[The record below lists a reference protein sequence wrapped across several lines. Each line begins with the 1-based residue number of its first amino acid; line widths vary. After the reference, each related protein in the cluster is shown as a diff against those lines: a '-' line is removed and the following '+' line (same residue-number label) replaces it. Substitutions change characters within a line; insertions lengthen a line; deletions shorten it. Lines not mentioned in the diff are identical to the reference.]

1 MLKGLMNSVNAP
13 VVGLDEESVVM
24 LPVSQIHPSPAQ
36 ARKVFDAGKLAE
48 LAETIKAHGVLQPV
62 IVTPTKTG
70 YNLIAGERRLRASK
84 LAGRVEIP
92 AIVRDSDPKGLAVL
106 GMIENTQRADLNAIE
121 EAAGYQ
127 MLIDD
132 HKMTQ
137 AEIAIQVGK
146 SRSTIAN
153 LLRLLDLPQV
163 MQEAIV
169 DGTCNVGHG
178 LELLRIKDHKTEM
191 ELLAKDCVANRWGK
205 GELADNVDFRLKKV
219 NGKAVINGSV
229 IYTGEPVKPEPLTVN
244 ECESVIY
251 KKLNR
256 NATGSLAGKIKWL
269 AENADI
275 DGYREITIKQIT
287 DSVFAEAYSGIV
299 RELDAQVAQRK
310 AAVSSRYVAPEPD
323 KMPDPEMLPDWAKD
337 EALDIPMAKA
347 LSQAPDNSVV
357 VGAVEVEEVEEDRY
371 AVLVRALRKIAYFAA
386 GQENGAEI
394 RALHADLI
402 SIAETALVEV
412 GA

>member
-84 LAGRVEIP
+84 IAGRVEIP

-219 NGKAVINGSV
+219 NGKAVINGSA

-244 ECESVIY
+244 ECEAVIY

-337 EALDIPMAKA
+337 EVLDIPMAKA
-347 LSQAPDNSVV
+347 LSQAPDNSAIAGV
-357 VGAVEVEEVEEDRY
+357 VEVEEVEEDRY

>member
-1 MLKGLMNSVNAP
+1 MLKGLINANGP
-13 VVGLDEESVVM
+13 VAGLDEESVVM

-121 EAAGYQ
+121 EAAGYK
-127 MLIDD
+127 MLADD
-132 HKMTQ
+132 YGMTQ
-137 AEIAIQVGK
+137 AEIATQVGK

-169 DGTCNVGHG
+169 DGTCNIGHG

-191 ELLAKDCVANRWGK
+191 ESLAKDCVANRWGK

-219 NGKAVINGSV
+219 NGKAVINGSA

-244 ECESVIY
+244 ECEAVIY

-287 DSVFAEAYSGIV
+287 DSVFAEAYINIV
-299 RELDAQVAQRK
+299 RELDTQLAQRK
-310 AAVSSRYVAPEPD
+310 AAVSSRYIAPESVVSAPAD
-323 KMPDPEMLPDWAKD
+323 VLQDWAKD

-347 LSQAPDNSVV
+347 IAQAPDNSEIA
-357 VGAVEVEEVEEDRY
+357 GAVEVEEVEEDRY
-371 AVLVRALRKIAYFAA
+371 AVLVRALRQIAYFGV
-386 GQENGAEI
+386 GQEDSKTI
-394 RALHADLI
+394 RALHGELI
-402 SIAETALVEV
+402 SIAQAALSEV

>member
-1 MLKGLMNSVNAP
+1 MLKGLINASGP
-13 VVGLDEESVVM
+13 VAGLDEESVVM

-84 LAGRVEIP
+84 IAGRVEIP

-137 AEIAIQVGK
+137 AEIATQVGK

-191 ELLAKDCVANRWGK
+191 ESLAKDCVANHWGK

-219 NGKAVINGSV
+219 NGKAVINGSA
-229 IYTGEPVKPEPLTVN
+229 IYTGEPVKPEPLTVK
-244 ECESVIY
+244 ECEAVIY

-256 NATGSLAGKIKWL
+256 NATGNLASKIKWL

-275 DGYREITIKQIT
+275 DGYREITIKQIA

-310 AAVSSRYVAPEPD
+310 ASVSSRYVAPEPD

-347 LSQAPDNSVV
+347 LSQAPDNSAIAGV
-357 VGAVEVEEVEEDRY
+357 VEVEEVEEDRY

-402 SIAETALVEV
+402 AIAESALVEV

>member
-1 MLKGLMNSVNAP
+1 MLKGLMNNAP

-84 LAGRVEIP
+84 IAGRVEIP

-121 EAAGYQ
+121 EAAGYK
-127 MLIDD
+127 MLADD
-132 HKMTQ
+132 YGMTQ
-137 AEIAIQVGK
+137 AEIAVQVGK
-146 SRSTIAN
+146 SRSTVAN
-153 LLRLLDLPQV
+153 LLRLLDLPQA

-219 NGKAVINGSV
+219 NGKAVINGSA

-244 ECESVIY
+244 ECKAVIY

-256 NATGSLAGKIKWL
+256 NATGNLASKIKWL

-275 DGYREITIKQIT
+275 EGYREITIKQIT

-299 RELDAQVAQRK
+299 RELDAQAAQRK

-347 LSQAPDNSVV
+347 LSQAPDNSAV
-357 VGAVEVEEVEEDRY
+357 VGVVEVEEVEEDRY
-371 AVLVRALRKIAYFAA
+371 TVLVRALRKIAYFAA

>member
-1 MLKGLMNSVNAP
+1 MLKGLMNNANSTAAD
-13 VVGLDEESVVM
+13 LDTESVVM

-48 LAETIKAHGVLQPV
+48 LAETIKAHGVLQPI

-84 LAGRVEIP
+84 IAGRVEIP

-137 AEIAIQVGK
+137 AEIAAQVGK
-146 SRSTIAN
+146 NRSTIAN
-153 LLRLLDLPQV
+153 LLRLLDLPQI
-163 MQEAIV
+163 MQDAIV
-169 DGTCNVGHG
+169 VGTCNVGHG
-178 LELLRIKDHKTEM
+178 LELLRIKEHKSEM
-191 ELLAKDCVANRWGK
+191 ESLAKDCVGNHWSK

-219 NGKAVINGSV
+219 NGKAVINGSA
-229 IYTGEPVKPEPLTVN
+229 IYTGEPVKPEPLTVK
-244 ECESVIY
+244 ECEAVIY

-256 NATGSLAGKIKWL
+256 NATGSLENKIKWL
-269 AENADI
+269 AENSSI

-337 EALDIPMAKA
+337 EALDIPMAMA
-347 LSQAPDNSVV
+347 LSQAPDNSAV
-357 VGAVEVEEVEEDRY
+357 VGSVEVEEAEEDRY
-371 AVLVRALRKIAYFAA
+371 AVLVRALRQIAYFGA
-386 GQENGAEI
+386 GQEDSAGI
-394 RALHADLI
+394 RALHGELI
-402 SIAETALVEV
+402 SIAEAALSKV

>member
-1 MLKGLMNSVNAP
+1 MLKGLMNANAP
-13 VVGLDEESVVM
+13 SAGLDEESVVM

-48 LAETIKAHGVLQPV
+48 LAETIKTHGVLQPV

-127 MLIDD
+127 MLVDD
-132 HKMTQ
+132 YKMTQ
-137 AEIAIQVGK
+137 AEIAAQVGK

-178 LELLRIKDHKTEM
+178 LELLRIKDYKSEM
-191 ELLAKDCVANRWGK
+191 QTLAKDCVGNRWGK
-205 GELADNVDFRLKKV
+205 GELAENVDFRLKRLSE
-219 NGKAVINGSV
+219 KAVINGSA
-229 IYTGEPVKPEPLTVN
+229 IYTGEPVKPQPLTVK
-244 ECESVIY
+244 ECEAVIY

-256 NATGSLAGKIKWL
+256 SATGNLASKIEWL
-269 AENADI
+269 AKNPGVE
-275 DGYREITIKQIT
+275 GYREITIKQIT
-287 DSVFAEAYSGIV
+287 DDVFSEAYSTIA
-299 RELDAQVAQRK
+299 RELDSQQAQRK
-310 AAVSSRYVAPEPD
+310 AAVSSRYIAPEQ
-323 KMPDPEMLPDWAKD
+323 MPDPDTLPDWAKD

-347 LSQAPDNSVV
+347 IAQAPDNSAIA
-357 VGAVEVEEVEEDRY
+357 AVEVKEDRY
-371 AVLVRALRKIAYFAA
+371 TVLVRALRQIAYFGA

-394 RALHADLI
+394 RALHAELI
-402 SIAETALVEV
+402 SIAESALSEV
-412 GA
+412 GM

>member
-84 LAGRVEIP
+84 IAGRVEIP

-219 NGKAVINGSV
+219 NGKAVINGSA
-229 IYTGEPVKPEPLTVN
+229 IYTGEPVKPEPLTVK
-244 ECESVIY
+244 ECEAVIY

-256 NATGSLAGKIKWL
+256 NATGNLASKIEWL
-269 AENADI
+269 AKNADI
-275 DGYREITIKQIT
+275 EGYREITIKQIT

-337 EALDIPMAKA
+337 EVLDIPMAKA

-357 VGAVEVEEVEEDRY
+357 VGAVEVEDAEEDRY

-402 SIAETALVEV
+402 TIAEAALVEV

>member
-1 MLKGLMNSVNAP
+1 MLKGLMNANGP

-84 LAGRVEIP
+84 IAGRVEIP

-219 NGKAVINGSV
+219 NGKAVINGSA
-229 IYTGEPVKPEPLTVN
+229 IYTGEPVKPEPLTVK
-244 ECESVIY
+244 ECEAVIY

-256 NATGSLAGKIKWL
+256 NATGNLASKIKWL

-310 AAVSSRYVAPEPD
+310 AAVSSRYVAPEQD
-323 KMPDPEMLPDWAKD
+323 KMPDHDTLPDWAKD

-357 VGAVEVEEVEEDRY
+357 VGVVEVEEVEEDSY

-402 SIAETALVEV
+402 TIAETALSEV